1 MIIFFDIETIP
12 TTNPDVIEDLRKKIT
27 PPNNIKKA
35 DSIALW
41 MDENREQALND
52 LVAKTSFDGMY
63 GSVACVG
70 FTAGYDAVF
79 GTEDTFS
86 EYDAIT
92 EFYYFINTIQDANI
106 KFCGHNITG
115 FDLPFLK
122 HRSMILGIKPPA
134 QLLKAMNA
142 KPWDGCIA
150 DTMLMWN
157 QDKQKRVSLD
167 KLARALGIRGKDG
180 FDGSMVANEWFNGD
194 RSKVIEYCKNDVE
207 ITRKVYNRLTFN
219 Y

>member
-1 MIIFFDIETIP
+1 MIIIFDIETLPCI
-12 TTNPDVIEDLRKKIT
+12 NPVVIDDLRKTIT
-27 PPNNIKKA
+27 PPGNIKKP
-35 DSIALW
+35 DSMALW
-41 MDENREQALND
+41 LDENGEQALND

-63 GSVACVG
+63 GSVACIG
-70 FTAGYDAVF
+70 FASDNHS
-79 GTEDTFS
+79 TECTSEKSS
-86 EYDAIT
+86 EYAAISS
-92 EFYYFINTIQDANI
+92 FYDWINSFCDQNLI
-106 KFCGHNITG
+106 FCGHNISG

-142 KPWDGCIA
+142 KPWDDCIA

-167 KLARALGIRGKDG
+167 KLARALWINGKND
-180 FDGSMVANEWFNGD
+180 FDGAMVANEWFNGE
-194 RSKVIEYCKNDVE
+194 RSKVVEYCKNDVE
-207 ITRKVYNRLTFN
+207 ITRQVYNKLTFN

>member
-1 MIIFFDIETIP
+1 MIIFFDLETIP
-12 TTNPDVIEDLRKKIT
+12 CTNPEVIGDLRKTIT
-27 PPNNIKKA
+27 PPGNIKKA
-35 DSIALW
+35 ESIALW
-41 MDENREQALND
+41 LDENGEQAIND

-63 GSVACVG
+63 GSLACIG
-70 FTAGYDAVF
+70 FTAAH
-79 GTEDTFS
+79 DTTLCTDKDCS
-86 EYDAIT
+86 EYDAIS
-92 EFYYFINTIQDANI
+92 EFYYFIETLPSADI
-106 KFCGHNITG
+106 KFCGHNIAG

-142 KPWDGCIA
+142 KPWDDCIA

-207 ITRKVYNRLTFN
+207 ITRQVYNRLTFN